1 MHHGASSEDVG
12 NKEREGLMIFNIVF
26 AIILFIMDYNMYKN
40 EHHFMSLLMGL
51 SCIIVIHKLTTGF

>member
-1 MHHGASSEDVG
+1 
-12 NKEREGLMIFNIVF
+12 MIFNIVF
-26 AIILFIMDYNMYKN
+26 AIILFIMAYNMYKN